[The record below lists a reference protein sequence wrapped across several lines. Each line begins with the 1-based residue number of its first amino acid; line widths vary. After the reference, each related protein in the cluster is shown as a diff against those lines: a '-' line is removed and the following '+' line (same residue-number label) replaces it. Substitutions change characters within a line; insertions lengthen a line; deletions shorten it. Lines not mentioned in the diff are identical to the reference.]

1 MHVDMQAVAAR
12 VLCGAYIN
20 TKRKQS
26 REKRKG
32 PMISAGDA
40 EFPRDYHTLGAGGG
54 RGARRFPDN
63 TNGGFSSSSL
73 DRRHNSVA
81 AKSLEALNSIH
92 KADIERQ
99 RDALMDLQK
108 SKYSNSPSSVSQG
121 SPAAGRQQQPNY
133 WSFKIR
139 TPRVT
144 RLSPPQPALADQA
157 SRVSFASAENLETM
171 SESDIP
177 IGFNRMNR
185 LRQSLPLARSSSQAK
200 LRAPG
205 ILFLQLGEETRRV
218 HLTHELTSLDTLRA
232 LIVHMF
238 PQRLTMAML
247 RSPSTALLIK
257 DETRNVFYELE
268 DPRDVQDRCVIKIY
282 CKEPIYGTYPGHHNL
297 HLANGDLR
305 REMVYAPQDSPPNRR
320 LSNPPMSSQHSS
332 SSASPQGSPSRA
344 RLLYSGGRPSSY
356 AGPPHHTHSLPHPHP
371 QSHHS
376 SPHQQ
381 PQLHQPH
388 HPQQVFGASSSAI
401 LERRDVKPD
410 DEVGGSR
417 TMVLLRGDDRG
428 GGGIYADPYSLG
440 AETSR
445 MSLAGG
451 PHSPLPTRGD
461 PYGSIY
467 RRGGGGG
474 GAGSMRSLTSY
485 SAAALQGE
493 LMDGGALYRPGG
505 PLYNDAYAASMLAMG
520 LRVPPPSS
528 PQKIPDMRDSY
539 AGTMPGRGSPGRQS
553 LRRDSMTS
561 SVFGDSPKARG
572 QGPGLGLTSE
582 QLCLMAGPG
591 GEGGGA
597 GMFGSPL
604 LGNETETRERME
616 AMEKQ
621 IASLTGLLQRVL
633 SRAPEAESPE
643 KTESAS
649 DCSGTDTGRTKKK
662 KALTPSAPLAL
673 MPPPPS
679 AVNQPVSVSRLQMQ
693 LHLQG
698 LQQNTNALR
707 KQLSQLR
714 NMQLENQDSVL
725 SLLRETESELS
736 LMMLDAT
743 RTQEDPLQR
752 QRLLVE
758 EERLKYLNQ
767 EELLIQQLH
776 DLEKSVEELQRS
788 SSVNHGLVT
797 EQDVEQKSKELRMLG
812 ETLTELK
819 NQFPSLQCKMRVVL
833 RVEVEAVKFLKEE
846 PHRLDALLKRCNT
859 MTDALSMLRRQVT
872 EGVWKSPED
881 LTSQSQKRAE
891 DVSRRADLDILNS
904 PPLSLADL
912 TTSAGLANWR
922 PVSAGDADAL
932 GAEQDIQPSMTYRNR
947 VLDELP
953 SRRLSDKSVSAEVRL
968 AAERDW
974 EEKRASLT
982 QFSAQDINRLLEE
995 TQAEL
1000 MKAIPDLDF
1009 AARHINK
1016 PAVPPK
1022 PQITMPMT
1030 SAVVNSPAAGTTGTS
1045 SSTAASV
1052 GDQLPGKV
1060 QLAAQKLNNME
1071 GGSLHRGSMD
1081 LNVARYRTEKP
1092 SKSPP
1097 PPPPRRSFPSAHLRT
1112 GEVIFTNKNMN
1123 MEEDGDMPKTL
1134 VKLRRPPLDTPRP
1147 ASTPPVIAASAI
1159 RDDDDDEERI
1169 IAELENSTNSPV
1181 PMKGPTVAAR
1191 LKHLQ
1196 QGSLERPKSRKQK
1209 EDFHKVQGQQQVSQ
1223 VSAGLN
1229 ARGASTPINNS
1240 VFGLSAS
1247 SDLEGTVITRKYVS
1261 AECFP
1266 DWLFISS
1273 MMVSGRVSAGS

>member
-1 MHVDMQAVAAR
+1 
-12 VLCGAYIN
+12 
-20 TKRKQS
+20 
-26 REKRKG
+26 
-32 PMISAGDA
+32 MISAGDA
-40 EFPRDYHTLGAGGG
+40 EFPRDYHTLAAGGG
-54 RGARRFPDN
+54 ARGARRFPDN
-63 TNGGFSSSSL
+63 TNGGFTSSSL
-73 DRRHNSVA
+73 DRRHNAVA

-108 SKYSNSPSSVSQG
+108 NKYSNSPGSMSQG
-121 SPAAGRQQQPNY
+121 SAAAGRQQQPNY
-133 WSFKIR
+133 WSFKTR

-144 RLSPPQPALADQA
+144 RLSPTQPALADQA

-171 SESDIP
+171 SEPDIP

-282 CKEPIYGTYPGHHNL
+282 CKEPIYGTYPGHHNP

-332 SSASPQGSPSRA
+332 SSASPPQGSPSRA

-356 AGPPHHTHSLPHPHP
+356 AGPPHHTHSLPHPHS

-388 HPQQVFGASSSAI
+388 HTQPAFCASSSAI

-417 TMVLLRGDDRG
+417 SMVLLRGDDRG

-440 AETSR
+440 PDTSR
-445 MSLAGG
+445 LSLAGG
-451 PHSPLPTRGD
+451 PHSPLPARAD
-461 PYGSIY
+461 PYGSLY
-467 RRGGGGG
+467 RRGGGAGGGGG
-474 GAGSMRSLTSY
+474 GAGSVRSLTSY

-493 LMDGGALYRPGG
+493 LMESGALYRPGG

-539 AGTMPGRGSPGRQS
+539 AGTMPSRGSPGRQS
-553 LRRDSMTS
+553 LRRDSVTS

-572 QGPGLGLTSE
+572 QGQGLGLTSE
-582 QLCLMAGPG
+582 QLCLMAG
-591 GEGGGA
+591 EGGSA
-597 GMFGSPL
+597 GGFGSPL

-643 KTESAS
+643 KIESAS

-662 KALTPSAPLAL
+662 TALTPSAPLAL

-679 AVNQPVSVSRLQMQ
+679 GANQPVTVSRLQMQ

-725 SLLRETESELS
+725 SLLRQTESELS
-736 LMMLDAT
+736 LMMLDAM

-776 DLEKSVEELQRS
+776 DLEKSVEELQRN

-819 NQFPSLQCKMRVVL
+819 NQFPSLQSKMRVVL

-859 MTDALSMLRRQVT
+859 MTDALSTLRSVLYPSYMYRQVT

-881 LTSQSQKRAE
+881 LSGQAQKRAE
-891 DVSRRADLDILNS
+891 DVSRGSDLDILNS
-904 PPLSLADL
+904 PPLSLTDL
-912 TTSAGLANWR
+912 STSAGLANWM
-922 PVSAGDADAL
+922 PVSAGDADTS
-932 GAEQDIQPSMTYRNR
+932 GPEQDIQPPMSFRNR

-953 SRRLSDKSVSAEVRL
+953 SRRPADKSVSAEVRL

-1022 PQITMPMT
+1022 PQITIPIT
-1030 SAVVNSPAAGTTGTS
+1030 STTATSPAAGTTGT
-1045 SSTAASV
+1045 TATTTTTTPTPS
-1052 GDQLPGKV
+1052 GDQQPGKV
-1060 QLAAQKLNNME
+1060 QLAAQKLNSME
-1071 GGSLHRGSMD
+1071 GAGSHRGSVD

-1097 PPPPRRSFPSAHLRT
+1097 PPPPRRSFPSAHGLTTNRT
-1112 GEVIFTNKNMN
+1112 GEVIVTTKNLK
-1123 MEEDGDMPKTL
+1123 MEEDGDLPKTL
-1134 VKLRRPPLDTPRP
+1134 VKLRRTPSDTPRP

-1159 RDDDDDEERI
+1159 QDEDDEEKI
-1169 IAELENSTNSPV
+1169 IAELEIFQRAPVKDCSKGYSILPKATSTPPCTFGSLGRKNSSNSPG
-1181 PMKGPTVAAR
+1181 PTKGPTVAAR

-1196 QGSLERPKSRKQK
+1196 QGSLERPKTRKQK
-1209 EDFHKVQGQQQVSQ
+1209 EDFPKVQGQQQ
-1223 VSAGLN
+1223 
-1229 ARGASTPINNS
+1229 
-1240 VFGLSAS
+1240 
-1247 SDLEGTVITRKYVS
+1247 
-1261 AECFP
+1261 C
-1266 DWLFISS
+1266 
-1273 MMVSGRVSAGS
+1273 

>member
-1 MHVDMQAVAAR
+1 M
-12 VLCGAYIN
+12 GN
-20 TKRKQS
+20 S
-26 REKRKG
+26 SFPGREKRKDS
-32 PMISAGDA
+32 MISAGDA
-40 EFPRDYHTLGAGGG
+40 EFPRDYHTLAARGG
-54 RGARRFPDN
+54 RGARRFQDN
-63 TNGGFSSSSL
+63 SNGGFTSSSL

-81 AKSLEALNSIH
+81 AKSLEALNSMH

-108 SKYSNSPSSVSQG
+108 NKYTNSPGSLSQG
-121 SPAAGRQQQPNY
+121 SAAAGRQQQPNY
-133 WSFKIR
+133 WSFKSR

-144 RLSPPQPALADQA
+144 RLSPTQPALADQA

-171 SESDIP
+171 SEPDIP

-205 ILFLQLGEETRRV
+205 ILFLQLGEEIRRV

-282 CKEPIYGTYPGHHNL
+282 CKEPIYGTYPGHHNP
-297 HLANGDLR
+297 HIANGDLR
-305 REMVYAPQDSPPNRR
+305 REMVHAPQDSPSNRR
-320 LSNPPMSSQHSS
+320 LGNPAMSSQHSS
-332 SSASPQGSPSRA
+332 SSASPPQGSPSRA
-344 RLLYSGGRPSSY
+344 RLLYSSGRPSSY
-356 AGPPHHTHSLPHPHP
+356 AGPPHHTHSLPHPHS

-376 SPHQQ
+376 SPLQQ

-388 HPQQVFGASSSAI
+388 HTQPAFCTSSSAI

-417 TMVLLRGDDRG
+417 SMVLLRGD
-428 GGGIYADPYSLG
+428 GGGIYADPYALG
-440 AETSR
+440 PDTSR
-445 MSLAGG
+445 LSLAGG
-451 PHSPLPTRGD
+451 PHSPLPARAD
-461 PYGSIY
+461 PYASLY
-467 RRGGGGG
+467 RRGGGPGP
-474 GAGSMRSLTSY
+474 GSVRSLTSY

-493 LMDGGALYRPGG
+493 LMESGVLYRTGG
-505 PLYNDAYAASMLAMG
+505 PLYNDAYTASMLAMG

-528 PQKIPDMRDSY
+528 PKKIPDMRDSY
-539 AGTMPGRGSPGRQS
+539 GGTMSTRGSPGRQS
-553 LRRDSMTS
+553 LRRDSVTS
-561 SVFGDSPKARG
+561 SVFGDSPKVRG
-572 QGPGLGLTSE
+572 QGPGLGLTAE
-582 QLCLMAGPG
+582 QLCLI
-591 GEGGGA
+591 GGGD
-597 GMFGSPL
+597 GGGSTGGFGSPL
-604 LGNETETRERME
+604 MGNETETRERME

-633 SRAPEAESPE
+633 TRAPEAESPE
-643 KTESAS
+643 KLESAS
-649 DCSGTDTGRTKKK
+649 DCSGNDPGQTKKK

-673 MPPPPS
+673 MPPPCS
-679 AVNQPVSVSRLQMQ
+679 GANQPVAVSRMQMQ

-725 SLLRETESELS
+725 SLLRQTESELS
-736 LMMLDAT
+736 LMMLDAM
-743 RTQEDPLQR
+743 RPQEDPLQR

-776 DLEKSVEELQRS
+776 DLEKSVEELQRN

-797 EQDVEQKSKELRMLG
+797 EQEVEQKSKELRMLG
-812 ETLTELK
+812 ETLAELK
-819 NQFPSLQCKMRVVL
+819 NQFPSLQSKMRVVL

-846 PHRLDALLKRCNT
+846 PQRLEALLKRCNT
-859 MTDALSMLRRQVT
+859 MTDALSTLRRQVS
-872 EGVWKSPED
+872 EGVWKTPED
-881 LTSQSQKRAE
+881 LSSQSQKRS
-891 DVSRRADLDILNS
+891 DDLSRRSDLDILNS
-904 PPLSLADL
+904 PPLSLSDL
-912 TTSAGLANWR
+912 STSAGLANWM
-922 PVSAGDADAL
+922 PLSSSASEADTS
-932 GAEQDIQPSMTYRNR
+932 GPEQDVQSSMTFRNR

-953 SRRLSDKSVSAEVRL
+953 SRRPADKAVSAEVRL

-1009 AARHINK
+1009 AAKHINK

-1022 PQITMPMT
+1022 PQITLPISSTTAT
-1030 SAVVNSPAAGTTGTS
+1030 SSAAGSTGTTATSTS
-1045 SSTAASV
+1045 S
-1052 GDQLPGKV
+1052 GEQQPGKV
-1060 QLAAQKLNNME
+1060 QLAAQKLNSME
-1071 GGSLHRGSMD
+1071 GGGSHRGSVD
-1081 LNVARYRTEKP
+1081 LSVARYKTEKP

-1097 PPPPRRSFPSAHLRT
+1097 PPPPRRSFPSAHGLTTNRT
-1112 GEVIFTNKNMN
+1112 GEVIVTSKNQKI
-1123 MEEDGDMPKTL
+1123 EEDGDLPKTL
-1134 VKLRRPPLDTPRP
+1134 VKLRRTPSDTPRP

-1159 RDDDDDEERI
+1159 QDEDDEEKI
-1169 IAELENSTNSPV
+1169 LAELEIFQRTPVKDSPSSKQSSSQPKAPPPCVFGSLGRKNSSNSPG
-1181 PMKGPTVAAR
+1181 PTKGPTVAAR

-1196 QGSLERPKSRKQK
+1196 QGSLERPKTRKQK
-1209 EDFHKVQGQQQVSQ
+1209 EDFPKVQGQQQVSQ
-1223 VSAGLN
+1223 VSSGL
-1229 ARGASTPINNS
+1229 
-1240 VFGLSAS
+1240 
-1247 SDLEGTVITRKYVS
+1247 IT
-1261 AECFP
+1261 
-1266 DWLFISS
+1266 
-1273 MMVSGRVSAGS
+1273 

>member
-1 MHVDMQAVAAR
+1 
-12 VLCGAYIN
+12 
-20 TKRKQS
+20 
-26 REKRKG
+26 
-32 PMISAGDA
+32 MISAGDA
-40 EFPRDYHTLGAGGG
+40 EFPRDYHTMAASGGG

-63 TNGGFSSSSL
+63 TNGGFTSSSL

-108 SKYSNSPSSVSQG
+108 NKYSNSPGSMSQG
-121 SPAAGRQQQPNY
+121 SAAVGRQQQPNY
-133 WSFKIR
+133 WSFKTR

-144 RLSPPQPALADQA
+144 RLSPTQPALADQA

-171 SESDIP
+171 SEPDIP

-282 CKEPIYGTYPGHHNL
+282 CKEPVYGTYPGHHNP

-305 REMVYAPQDSPPNRR
+305 REMVYAPQDSPNRR

-332 SSASPQGSPSRA
+332 SSASPPQGSPSRA

-356 AGPPHHTHSLPHPHP
+356 AGPPHHTHSLPHPHS

-381 PQLHQPH
+381 PQLHQPPH
-388 HPQQVFGASSSAI
+388 NQSAFCASSSAI

-417 TMVLLRGDDRG
+417 SMVLLRGDDRG

-440 AETSR
+440 PEASR
-445 MSLAGG
+445 LSLAGG
-451 PHSPLPTRGD
+451 PHSPLPARAD
-461 PYGSIY
+461 PYGSLY

-474 GAGSMRSLTSY
+474 GGGGAGSVRSLTSY

-493 LMDGGALYRPGG
+493 LIESGALYRPGG
-505 PLYNDAYAASMLAMG
+505 QLYNDAYAASMLAMG

-539 AGTMPGRGSPGRQS
+539 GGTMPGRGSPGRQS
-553 LRRDSMTS
+553 LRRDSVTS

-572 QGPGLGLTSE
+572 QGSGLGLTSE

-591 GEGGGA
+591 GEGGSA
-597 GMFGSPL
+597 GGFGSPL

-643 KTESAS
+643 KIESAS
-649 DCSGTDTGRTKKK
+649 DCSATDTGRTNKK

-679 AVNQPVSVSRLQMQ
+679 GGNQPVMVSRLQMQ

-725 SLLRETESELS
+725 SLLRQTESELS
-736 LMMLDAT
+736 LMMLDAM

-776 DLEKSVEELQRS
+776 DLEKSVEELQRN

-819 NQFPSLQCKMRVVL
+819 NQFPSLQSKMRVVL

-859 MTDALSMLRRQVT
+859 MTDALSTLRSLLYPSYMYRQVT
-872 EGVWKSPED
+872 EGMWKGPED
-881 LTSQSQKRAE
+881 VSSQQQKRAE
-891 DVSRRADLDILNS
+891 DLSRSSDLDILNS
-904 PPLSLADL
+904 PPLSLTDL
-912 TTSAGLANWR
+912 STSAGLANWM
-922 PVSAGDADAL
+922 PVSAGDTDAS
-932 GAEQDIQPSMTYRNR
+932 GPEQDIQSSMTFRNR
-947 VLDELP
+947 VLDDLP
-953 SRRLSDKSVSAEVRL
+953 SRRPGDKSVSAEVRL

-1022 PQITMPMT
+1022 PHITIPIT
-1030 SAVVNSPAAGTTGTS
+1030 STTVSSPAAGSTGT
-1045 SSTAASV
+1045 TATTTTPS
-1052 GDQLPGKV
+1052 GDQQPGKV
-1060 QLAAQKLNNME
+1060 QLAAQKLNSME
-1071 GGSLHRGSMD
+1071 GGGSHRGSVD

-1097 PPPPRRSFPSAHLRT
+1097 PPPPRRSFPSVHGLTTNRT
-1112 GEVIFTNKNMN
+1112 GDVIVTNKNLKL
-1123 MEEDGDMPKTL
+1123 EEDGDMPKTL
-1134 VKLRRPPLDTPRP
+1134 VKLRRTASDTPRP

-1159 RDDDDDEERI
+1159 QDEDDEERI
-1169 IAELENSTNSPV
+1169 IAELEIFQRAPVKDSPCNKPYSTLPKATPTPPCTFGSLGRQNSSNSPG
-1181 PMKGPTVAAR
+1181 PTKGPTVAAR

-1196 QGSLERPKSRKQK
+1196 QGSLERPKTRKQK
-1209 EDFHKVQGQQQVSQ
+1209 EDFPKVQGQQQV
-1223 VSAGLN
+1223 
-1229 ARGASTPINNS
+1229 
-1240 VFGLSAS
+1240 FH
-1247 SDLEGTVITRKYVS
+1247 
-1261 AECFP
+1261 F
-1266 DWLFISS
+1266 
-1273 MMVSGRVSAGS
+1273 

>member
-1 MHVDMQAVAAR
+1 M
-12 VLCGAYIN
+12 GN
-20 TKRKQS
+20 S
-26 REKRKG
+26 SFPGREKRKG

-40 EFPRDYHTLGAGGG
+40 EFPRDYHTLAAGGG

-63 TNGGFSSSSL
+63 TNGGFTSSSL

-108 SKYSNSPSSVSQG
+108 NKYTNSPGSVSQG
-121 SPAAGRQQQPNY
+121 PAAGGRQQQPNY
-133 WSFKIR
+133 WSFKTR

-144 RLSPPQPALADQA
+144 RLSPTQPALADQA

-171 SESDIP
+171 SEPDIP

-282 CKEPIYGTYPGHHNL
+282 CKEPIYGTYPGHHNP

-332 SSASPQGSPSRA
+332 SSASPPQGSPSRA

-356 AGPPHHTHSLPHPHP
+356 AGPPHHTHSLPHPHS

-381 PQLHQPH
+381 PQIHQPH
-388 HPQQVFGASSSAI
+388 HPQSAFCASSSAI

-417 TMVLLRGDDRG
+417 SMVLLRGDDRG

-440 AETSR
+440 AETAR
-445 MSLAGG
+445 LSLAGG
-451 PHSPLPTRGD
+451 PHSPLPARAD
-461 PYGSIY
+461 PYGSLY

-474 GAGSMRSLTSY
+474 GGGTGSVRSLTSY

-493 LMDGGALYRPGG
+493 LMEREALYRPGG

-539 AGTMPGRGSPGRQS
+539 GGTMPGRGSPGRQS
-553 LRRDSMTS
+553 LRRDSVTS

-572 QGPGLGLTSE
+572 QGAGLGLTSE

-591 GEGGGA
+591 GEGGGP
-597 GMFGSPL
+597 GPFGSPL

-643 KTESAS
+643 KIESAS
-649 DCSGTDTGRTKKK
+649 DCSGTDTGRSKKK

-679 AVNQPVSVSRLQMQ
+679 GANQPVAVSRLQMQ

-725 SLLRETESELS
+725 SLLRQTESELS
-736 LMMLDAT
+736 LMMLDAM

-776 DLEKSVEELQRS
+776 DLEKSVEELQRN

-797 EQDVEQKSKELRMLG
+797 EQDVDQKSKELRILG

-819 NQFPSLQCKMRVVL
+819 NQFPSLQSKMRVVL

-846 PHRLDALLKRCNT
+846 PYRLEALLKRCNT
-859 MTDALSMLRRQVT
+859 MTDALSTLRSVFFPPFMYRQVT
-872 EGVWKSPED
+872 EGVWKGPED
-881 LTSQSQKRAE
+881 LPSQTQKRAE
-891 DVSRRADLDILNS
+891 DLSRSSDLDILNS
-904 PPLSLADL
+904 PPLSLSDL
-912 TTSAGLANWR
+912 STSAGLANWM
-922 PVSAGDADAL
+922 PVSTADADTS
-932 GAEQDIQPSMTYRNR
+932 GPEQDIQPSMTFRNR
-947 VLDELP
+947 ILDELP
-953 SRRLSDKSVSAEVRL
+953 SRRPSDKAVSAEVRL

-1022 PQITMPMT
+1022 PQITIPIT
-1030 SAVVNSPAAGTTGTS
+1030 STTATSSAAGTTGT
-1045 SSTAASV
+1045 TATTTTTATPS
-1052 GDQLPGKV
+1052 GDQQPGKV
-1060 QLAAQKLNNME
+1060 QLAAQKLNSME
-1071 GGSLHRGSMD
+1071 GAGSHRGSVE

-1097 PPPPRRSFPSAHLRT
+1097 PPPPRRSFPSAHGLTTNRT
-1112 GEVIFTNKNMN
+1112 GEVIVTTKSLKA
-1123 MEEDGDMPKTL
+1123 EEDVDMPKTL
-1134 VKLRRPPLDTPRP
+1134 VKLRRTPCDTPRP

-1159 RDDDDDEERI
+1159 QDEDDEEKI
-1169 IAELENSTNSPV
+1169 IAELEIFQRTPVKESTCNKQYSSQPKAAPTPSCIFGSLGKKNSSNSPG
-1181 PMKGPTVAAR
+1181 PTKGPTVAAR

-1196 QGSLERPKSRKQK
+1196 QGSLERPKTRKQK
-1209 EDFHKVQGQQQVSQ
+1209 EDFPKVQGQQQ
-1223 VSAGLN
+1223 
-1229 ARGASTPINNS
+1229 
-1240 VFGLSAS
+1240 
-1247 SDLEGTVITRKYVS
+1247 
-1261 AECFP
+1261 C
-1266 DWLFISS
+1266 
-1273 MMVSGRVSAGS
+1273 

>member
-1 MHVDMQAVAAR
+1 M
-12 VLCGAYIN
+12 GN
-20 TKRKQS
+20 S
-26 REKRKG
+26 SFPGREKRKA

-40 EFPRDYHTLGAGGG
+40 DFPRDYHTLAAGGG
-54 RGARRFPDN
+54 RGARRFLDN
-63 TNGGFSSSSL
+63 SNGGFTSSSL

-99 RDALMDLQK
+99 RDALLDLQK
-108 SKYSNSPSSVSQG
+108 NKFSNSPGGLSTSSAPG
-121 SPAAGRQQQPNY
+121 GRQTNY
-133 WSFKIR
+133 WSFKTR

-144 RLSPPQPALADQA
+144 RHSPPQPALADQS
-157 SRVSFASAENLETM
+157 SRVTFSSAENLETM
-171 SESDIP
+171 SEPDIP

-218 HLTHELTSLDTLRA
+218 HLTHELTSLETLRA

-238 PQRLTMAML
+238 PQRLTMNML

-282 CKEPIYGTYPGHHNL
+282 CKEPVYGTYPGHPHM
-297 HLANGDLR
+297 ANGDLR
-305 REMVYAPQDSPPNRR
+305 REMVYAPQDSTRR

-332 SSASPQGSPSRA
+332 PPPGSPSRT

-356 AGPPHHTHSLPHPHP
+356 AGPPHHTHSLPHPHS

-381 PQLHQPH
+381 AH
-388 HPQQVFGASSSAI
+388 HPPQAFCASSSAI

-417 TMVLLRGDDRG
+417 SMVLLRGDDR
-428 GGGIYADPYSLG
+428 IYADPYSLG
-440 AETSR
+440 SESTR
-445 MSLAGG
+445 LSLAGG
-451 PHSPLPTRGD
+451 PHSPLPARAD
-461 PYGSIY
+461 PYGSLY
-467 RRGGGGG
+467 RRGGG
-474 GAGSMRSLTSY
+474 AGSVRSLTSY

-493 LMDGGALYRPGG
+493 LIESGALYRPGG
-505 PLYNDAYAASMLAMG
+505 PLYNEAYAASMLAMG

-539 AGTMPGRGSPGRQS
+539 GGTLPARGSPGRQN
-553 LRRDSMTS
+553 LRRDSVTS

-572 QGPGLGLTSE
+572 QGPVIGLTSE
-582 QLCLMAGPG
+582 QLCLMGPG
-591 GEGGGA
+591 GESVTGGFA
-597 GMFGSPL
+597 SPL
-604 LGNETETRERME
+604 LGSEGETRERME
-616 AMEKQ
+616 VMEKQ

-633 SRAPEAESPE
+633 NRAPEVESPE
-643 KTESAS
+643 KMESAS
-649 DCSGTDTGRTKKK
+649 DCSGNDPGRAKKST
-662 KALTPSAPLAL
+662 ALTPSAPLAL
-673 MPPPPS
+673 MPPPPLGT
-679 AVNQPVSVSRLQMQ
+679 NQPAVMSRMQMQ
-693 LHLQG
+693 LRLQS

-725 SLLRETESELS
+725 ALLRQTESELNL
-736 LMMLDAT
+736 LMLEAS

-776 DLEKSVEELQRS
+776 DLEKSVEELQRN

-797 EQDVEQKSKELRMLG
+797 EQDVEQKIKELRMLG
-812 ETLTELK
+812 ETLTQLK
-819 NQFPSLQCKMRVVL
+819 NQFPSLQSKMRVVL

-846 PHRLDALLKRCNT
+846 PHRLDALLKRCNS
-859 MTDALSMLRRQVT
+859 MTDALCTLRRQVS
-872 EGVWKSPED
+872 EGVWKSHDDVCSQISKRSED
-881 LTSQSQKRAE
+881 LNLLE
-891 DVSRRADLDILNS
+891 S
-904 PPLSLADL
+904 PSLSLTDL
-912 TTSAGLANWR
+912 SSSSSLANWT
-922 PVSAGDADAL
+922 PAPTAAEPDVSGP
-932 GAEQDIQPSMTYRNR
+932 EQDVQTSVAFRNR

-953 SRRLSDKSVSAEVRL
+953 SRRPADKAAEVRL

-982 QFSAQDINRLLEE
+982 QFSAQDINRQLME

-1000 MKAIPDLDF
+1000 MKAIPELDF
-1009 AARHINK
+1009 AAKQINK
-1016 PAVPPK
+1016 PVVPPK
-1022 PQITMPMT
+1022 PQITIPLT
-1030 SAVVNSPAAGTTGTS
+1030 STTPSASAAGSSGPTS
-1045 SSTAASV
+1045 SNSI
-1052 GDQLPGKV
+1052 GDQQPNKV

-1071 GGSLHRGSMD
+1071 GSGSHRGSLD
-1081 LNVARYRTEKP
+1081 LGVAKYRTEKP

-1097 PPPPRRSFPSAHLRT
+1097 PPPPRRSFPSVHGLTTNRT
-1112 GEVIFTNKNMN
+1112 GEVVVTNKISKS
-1123 MEEDGDMPKTL
+1123 EEDGEAPKTL
-1134 VKLRRPPLDTPRP
+1134 VKLRRPSSDTPRP

-1159 RDDDDDEERI
+1159 QDEDDEEKI
-1169 IAELENSTNSPV
+1169 IAELENSTQSPG
-1181 PMKGPTVAAR
+1181 PTRGPTVAAR

-1196 QGSLERPKSRKQK
+1196 QGSLERPKTRKQK
-1209 EDFHKVQGQQQVSQ
+1209 DDFPKVQGQQQ
-1223 VSAGLN
+1223 
-1229 ARGASTPINNS
+1229 R
-1240 VFGLSAS
+1240 
-1247 SDLEGTVITRKYVS
+1247 
-1261 AECFP
+1261 
-1266 DWLFISS
+1266 
-1273 MMVSGRVSAGS
+1273 

>member
-1 MHVDMQAVAAR
+1 M
-12 VLCGAYIN
+12 GN
-20 TKRKQS
+20 S
-26 REKRKG
+26 SFPGREKRKD

-40 EFPRDYHTLGAGGG
+40 EFPRDFHTLAASGG
-54 RGARRFPDN
+54 RGARRFQDN
-63 TNGGFSSSSL
+63 SNGGFMSSSL

-108 SKYSNSPSSVSQG
+108 NKYSNSPGGLSQG
-121 SPAAGRQQQPNY
+121 SAVAGRQQQPNY
-133 WSFKIR
+133 WSFKTR

-144 RLSPPQPALADQA
+144 RLSPTQPALADQA

-171 SESDIP
+171 SEPDIP

-205 ILFLQLGEETRRV
+205 ILFLQLGEEIRRV
-218 HLTHELTSLDTLRA
+218 HLTHELTSLETLRA

-257 DETRNVFYELE
+257 DEIRNIFYELE

-282 CKEPIYGTYPGHHNL
+282 CKEPVYGTYPGHHNP
-297 HLANGDLR
+297 HLANGDMR
-305 REMVYAPQDSPPNRR
+305 REMVHAPQDSPPNRR

-332 SSASPQGSPSRA
+332 ASASPPQGSPSRA
-344 RLLYSGGRPSSY
+344 RLLYSAGRPSSY
-356 AGPPHHTHSLPHPHP
+356 AGPPHHTHSLPHPHS

-381 PQLHQPH
+381 TQLHQPH
-388 HPQQVFGASSSAI
+388 HTQPAFCTSSSAI

-417 TMVLLRGDDRG
+417 SMVLLRSD
-428 GGGIYADPYSLG
+428 GGGIYADPYALG
-440 AETSR
+440 PDPSR
-445 MSLAGG
+445 LSLAGG
-451 PHSPLPTRGD
+451 PHSPLPARAD
-461 PYGSIY
+461 PYASLY
-467 RRGGGGG
+467 RRGGG
-474 GAGSMRSLTSY
+474 AGPGSVRTLTSY

-493 LMDGGALYRPGG
+493 LMESGVLYRPGG
-505 PLYNDAYAASMLAMG
+505 PLYNDAYTASMLAMG
-520 LRVPPPSS
+520 LTVPPSS

-539 AGTMPGRGSPGRQS
+539 GGTLPNRGSPGRQS
-553 LRRDSMTS
+553 LRRDSVTS
-561 SVFGDSPKARG
+561 SVLGDSPKARV
-572 QGPGLGLTSE
+572 QGPGLGLTAE
-582 QLCLMAGPG
+582 QLCLIGD
-591 GEGGGA
+591 GGGA
-597 GMFGSPL
+597 RPFGSPL

-633 SRAPEAESPE
+633 TRAPEADSPE
-643 KTESAS
+643 KMESAS
-649 DCSGTDTGRTKKK
+649 DGSAADPGHVKKN

-673 MPPPPS
+673 MPPPS
-679 AVNQPVSVSRLQMQ
+679 LGSSQPITVSRMQMQ
-693 LHLQG
+693 LHLQN

-714 NMQLENQDSVL
+714 NIQLENQDSVL
-725 SLLRETESELS
+725 SLLRQTESELS
-736 LMMLDAT
+736 LMMLDAM
-743 RTQEDPLQR
+743 RPQEDPLQR

-776 DLEKSVEELQRS
+776 DLEKSVEELQRNS
-788 SSVNHGLVT
+788 SINHGLVT
-797 EQDVEQKSKELRMLG
+797 EQDVDQKSKELRMLG

-819 NQFPSLQCKMRVVL
+819 NQFPSLQSKMWVVL

-846 PHRLDALLKRCNT
+846 PHRLEALLKRCNT
-859 MTDALSMLRRQVT
+859 MTDALSSLRRSTNPSRIKSSLQVT
-872 EGVWKSPED
+872 DGVWKTPEEISSQIQKRPED
-881 LTSQSQKRAE
+881 LGRSS
-891 DVSRRADLDILNS
+891 DLDILNS

-912 TTSAGLANWR
+912 STSAGLANWI
-922 PVSAGDADAL
+922 PVSSEVNTSGS
-932 GAEQDIQPSMTYRNR
+932 EQDVQSSMAFRSR

-953 SRRLSDKSVSAEVRL
+953 SRRPAEKAVSAEVRL

-1009 AARHINK
+1009 AAKHINK

-1022 PQITMPMT
+1022 PQITIPIT
-1030 SAVVNSPAAGTTGTS
+1030 SNTSTLSAAGTTGPIATS
-1045 SSTAASV
+1045 NAG
-1052 GDQLPGKV
+1052 GDQQPGKV
-1060 QLAAQKLNNME
+1060 QLAAQKLNSME
-1071 GGSLHRGSMD
+1071 GSGSHRGSVD
-1081 LNVARYRTEKP
+1081 LSVARYKTEKP

-1097 PPPPRRSFPSAHLRT
+1097 PPPPRRSFPSAHGLTTNRT
-1112 GEVIFTNKNMN
+1112 GDVIITTKNQKMD
-1123 MEEDGDMPKTL
+1123 EDGEMPKTL
-1134 VKLRRPPLDTPRP
+1134 VKLRRTPSDTPRP
-1147 ASTPPVIAASAI
+1147 ASTPPVIAASAVQ
-1159 RDDDDDEERI
+1159 DEDDEEKI
-1169 IAELENSTNSPV
+1169 IAELEGGAPPYLATLLNKHSP
-1181 PMKGPTVAAR
+1181 
-1191 LKHLQ
+1191 
-1196 QGSLERPKSRKQK
+1196 SR
-1209 EDFHKVQGQQQVSQ
+1209 
-1223 VSAGLN
+1223 AL
-1229 ARGASTPINNS
+1229 R
-1240 VFGLSAS
+1240 S
-1247 SDLEGTVITRKYVS
+1247 SDQGLLAVPRSRCRTRGDRAFSVLAPSLWNQLPPSVRLSPSLPVFKNHLKTHLLRL
-1261 AECFP
+1261 AFP
-1266 DWLFISS
+1266 EH
-1273 MMVSGRVSAGS
+1273 V

>member
-1 MHVDMQAVAAR
+1 
-12 VLCGAYIN
+12 
-20 TKRKQS
+20 
-26 REKRKG
+26 
-32 PMISAGDA
+32 MISAGDA
-40 EFPRDYHTLGAGGG
+40 EFPRDYHTLAAGGG
-54 RGARRFPDN
+54 RGVRRFPDN
-63 TNGGFSSSSL
+63 TNGGFTSSSL
-73 DRRHNSVA
+73 DRRHNSIA

-108 SKYSNSPSSVSQG
+108 NKFSNSPGSLSQG
-121 SPAAGRQQQPNY
+121 SAPAGRQQQPNY
-133 WSFKIR
+133 WSFKSR
-139 TPRVT
+139 TPRVA
-144 RLSPPQPALADQA
+144 RLSPTQPALADQA

-171 SESDIP
+171 SEPDMP

-218 HLTHELTSLDTLRA
+218 HLTHELTSLETLRA

-247 RSPSTALLIK
+247 RSPNTALLIK

-282 CKEPIYGTYPGHHNL
+282 CKEPIYGTYPGHQHP

-305 REMVYAPQDSPPNRR
+305 REMVYAPQDSSPNRR

-332 SSASPQGSPSRA
+332 SSASPQGSPSRT
-344 RLLYSGGRPSSY
+344 RLLYSGGGRPSSY
-356 AGPPHHTHSLPHPHP
+356 AGPAHHTHSLPHPHQQP
-371 QSHHS
+371 HSQSHHS

-388 HPQQVFGASSSAI
+388 HTQQACFASSSAI

-417 TMVLLRGDDRG
+417 SMVLLRGDDRG

-440 AETSR
+440 PDPGR
-445 MSLAGG
+445 LSLAG
-451 PHSPLPTRGD
+451 PHSPLPARAD
-461 PYGSIY
+461 PYGSLY
-467 RRGGGGG
+467 RRGGGGGG

-485 SAAALQGE
+485 TAAALQGE
-493 LMDGGALYRPGG
+493 LMESGALYRPGG

-528 PQKIPDMRDSY
+528 PQKIPDMRESY
-539 AGTMPGRGSPGRQS
+539 GGTMPGRGSPGRQS
-553 LRRDSMTS
+553 LRRDSVSS

-572 QGPGLGLTSE
+572 QGPGMGLTSE
-582 QLCLMAGPG
+582 QLCLMAGPM
-591 GEGGGA
+591 GEGGG
-597 GMFGSPL
+597 GVGFGSTL
-604 LGNETETRERME
+604 LVNEPETRERME

-643 KTESAS
+643 KIESAS
-649 DCSGTDTGRTKKK
+649 DCSGTDT
-662 KALTPSAPLAL
+662 LTPSAPLAL
-673 MPPPPS
+673 MPPPS
-679 AVNQPVSVSRLQMQ
+679 SGGNQPVTVSRLQMQ

-725 SLLRETESELS
+725 ALLRQTESELS
-736 LMMLDAT
+736 LMMLDAM

-776 DLEKSVEELQRS
+776 DLEKSVEELQRN

-819 NQFPSLQCKMRVVL
+819 NQFPSLQSKMRVVL

-859 MTDALSMLRRQVT
+859 MTDALSSLRSFLYPSYMYRQMT
-872 EGVWKSPED
+872 EGVWKCPED
-881 LTSQSQKRAE
+881 LPSQSQKRSE
-891 DVSRRADLDILNS
+891 DMSRSSDLDILNS
-904 PPLSLADL
+904 PPLSLTDM
-912 TTSAGLANWR
+912 SSCSGLANWM
-922 PVSAGDADAL
+922 PVSAGDADPS
-932 GAEQDIQPSMTYRNR
+932 GPEQDLQPLMSFRNR

-953 SRRLSDKSVSAEVRL
+953 SRRAGDKSVSAEVRL

-1016 PAVPPK
+1016 PVVPPK
-1022 PQITMPMT
+1022 PQITIPIT
-1030 SAVVNSPAAGTTGTS
+1030 STTATFPAAGTTGTS
-1045 SSTAASV
+1045 STTPS
-1052 GDQLPGKV
+1052 GDQQTNKV
-1060 QLAAQKLNNME
+1060 QMAAQKLNSLE
-1071 GGSLHRGSMD
+1071 GGGSHRGSVD
-1081 LNVARYRTEKP
+1081 LSVASRYRTEKP

-1097 PPPPRRSFPSAHLRT
+1097 PPPPRRSFPSAHGLTTNRT
-1112 GEVIFTNKNMN
+1112 GDVIVTSKNMK

-1134 VKLRRPPLDTPRP
+1134 VKLRRTPCDTPRP
-1147 ASTPPVIAASAI
+1147 ASTPPVIAASGI
-1159 RDDDDDEERI
+1159 QDDDDEERI
-1169 IAELENSTNSPV
+1169 IAELEIFQRTPVKDCNKSTQPKATPTPPCVFGSLGRKNSTHSPG
-1181 PMKGPTVAAR
+1181 PTKGPTVAAR

-1196 QGSLERPKSRKQK
+1196 QGSLERPKTRKQK
-1209 EDFHKVQGQQQVSQ
+1209 EDFPKVQGQQQV
-1223 VSAGLN
+1223 
-1229 ARGASTPINNS
+1229 
-1240 VFGLSAS
+1240 FH
-1247 SDLEGTVITRKYVS
+1247 
-1261 AECFP
+1261 F
-1266 DWLFISS
+1266 
-1273 MMVSGRVSAGS
+1273 

>member
-1 MHVDMQAVAAR
+1 M
-12 VLCGAYIN
+12 GN
-20 TKRKQS
+20 S
-26 REKRKG
+26 SFPGREKRKG

-40 EFPRDYHTLGAGGG
+40 EFPRDYHTLAAGCG
-54 RGARRFPDN
+54 RGARRFPDT
-63 TNGGFSSSSL
+63 TNGGFTSSSL
-73 DRRHNSVA
+73 DRRHNTVA

-92 KADIERQ
+92 KVDIERQ

-108 SKYSNSPSSVSQG
+108 NKYSNSPGNMSQG
-121 SPAAGRQQQPNY
+121 SVTAGRQT
-133 WSFKIR
+133 R

-144 RLSPPQPALADQA
+144 RLSPTQPALADQA
-157 SRVSFASAENLETM
+157 NRVSFASAENLETM
-171 SESDIP
+171 SEPDIP

-282 CKEPIYGTYPGHHNL
+282 CKEPIYGTYPGHHNP
-297 HLANGDLR
+297 HLANGDLQ
-305 REMVYAPQDSPPNRR
+305 REMVYAPQDSPPSRR
-320 LSNPPMSSQHSS
+320 LSNPPMSSHHSS
-332 SSASPQGSPSRA
+332 SSASPPQGSPARA
-344 RLLYSGGRPSSY
+344 RLLYSGSRPSSY
-356 AGPPHHTHSLPHPHP
+356 AGQPHHTHSLPHPHS

-388 HPQQVFGASSSAI
+388 HTQQAFCASSSAI

-417 TMVLLRGDDRG
+417 SMVLLRGDDRG

-440 AETSR
+440 PDPSR
-445 MSLAGG
+445 LGLAGG
-451 PHSPLPTRGD
+451 PHSPLPVRAD
-461 PYGSIY
+461 PYGSLY

-474 GAGSMRSLTSY
+474 AGSVRSLTSY

-493 LMDGGALYRPGG
+493 LMESGALYRPGG

-520 LRVPPPSS
+520 LRVPPSSS
-528 PQKIPDMRDSY
+528 PQKMPDMRDSY
-539 AGTMPGRGSPGRQS
+539 ASTMPSRGSPGRQS
-553 LRRDSMTS
+553 LRRDSVTS

-591 GEGGGA
+591 GEGGSA
-597 GMFGSPL
+597 GGFGSPL

-633 SRAPEAESPE
+633 SRGPEAESPE
-643 KTESAS
+643 KIESAS
-649 DCSGTDTGRTKKK
+649 DCSGTDTGRIKKK

-679 AVNQPVSVSRLQMQ
+679 GANQPVTVSHLQMQ
-693 LHLQG
+693 LHLQS

-714 NMQLENQDSVL
+714 NMQLENQDLVL
-725 SLLRETESELS
+725 SLLRQTESELS
-736 LMMLDAT
+736 LMMLDVM

-776 DLEKSVEELQRS
+776 DLEKSVEELQRN

-797 EQDVEQKSKELRMLG
+797 EQDVEQKSKELRVLG

-819 NQFPSLQCKMRVVL
+819 NQFPSLQSKMRVVL

-859 MTDALSMLRRQVT
+859 MTDALSTLRRQVT
-872 EGVWKSPED
+872 EGVWKGPED
-881 LTSQSQKRAE
+881 PSSQIQKRAE
-891 DVSRRADLDILNS
+891 DMSCSSDLDILNS
-904 PPLSLADL
+904 PPLSLTDL
-912 TTSAGLANWR
+912 STSAGLANWM
-922 PVSAGDADAL
+922 PVSVGDTDAS
-932 GAEQDIQPSMTYRNR
+932 GPEQDIQPSMSFRNR

-953 SRRLSDKSVSAEVRL
+953 SRRPADKSVSAEVRL

-1009 AARHINK
+1009 AAKHINK

-1022 PQITMPMT
+1022 PHITIPIT
-1030 SAVVNSPAAGTTGTS
+1030 STTAMSPAAGTTVTTTTTPS
-1045 SSTAASV
+1045 
-1052 GDQLPGKV
+1052 GDPQPGKV
-1060 QLAAQKLNNME
+1060 QLAAQKLNSME
-1071 GGSLHRGSMD
+1071 GTGSHRGSVD

-1097 PPPPRRSFPSAHLRT
+1097 PPPPRRSFPSAHGITTNRT
-1112 GEVIFTNKNMN
+1112 GEVVATTKNLK
-1123 MEEDGDMPKTL
+1123 MEEDGELPKTL
-1134 VKLRRPPLDTPRP
+1134 VKLRRTPSDAPRP

-1159 RDDDDDEERI
+1159 QDEDDEEKI
-1169 IAELENSTNSPV
+1169 IAELEVFQRTPVNLCHKRYRTPPKTTLTSGSSGRKNSSNSPG

-1196 QGSLERPKSRKQK
+1196 QGSLERPKARKQK
-1209 EDFHKVQGQQQVSQ
+1209 EDFPKVQGQQQV
-1223 VSAGLN
+1223 
-1229 ARGASTPINNS
+1229 
-1240 VFGLSAS
+1240 FH
-1247 SDLEGTVITRKYVS
+1247 
-1261 AECFP
+1261 F
-1266 DWLFISS
+1266 
-1273 MMVSGRVSAGS
+1273 

>member
-1 MHVDMQAVAAR
+1 LFLFASA
-12 VLCGAYIN
+12 G
-20 TKRKQS
+20 

-40 EFPRDYHTLGAGGG
+40 DFPRDYPLAASGG
-54 RGARRFPDN
+54 RRGRQFPDSS
-63 TNGGFSSSSL
+63 NGGFTSSSL

-81 AKSLEALNSIH
+81 AKSLEALNNIH

-99 RDALMDLQK
+99 RDALMDFQK
-108 SKYSNSPSSVSQG
+108 NKHSNSPGGGSQG
-121 SPAAGRQQQPNY
+121 TAAGRQQQPNY
-133 WSFKIR
+133 WSFKTR

-157 SRVSFASAENLETM
+157 NRVSFASTDNLETM
-171 SESDIP
+171 SEPDVP

-185 LRQSLPLARSSSQAK
+185 LRQSLPLTRSSSHAK

-257 DETRNVFYELE
+257 DQTRNIFYELE

-282 CKEPIYGTYPGHHNL
+282 CKEPVYGTYPGHHNP

-305 REMVYAPQDSPPNRR
+305 REMVYAADSPPNRR
-320 LSNPPMSSQHSS
+320 LGNPAMSSQHSS

-344 RLLYSGGRPSSY
+344 RLLYSSRPSSY
-356 AGPPHHTHSLPHPHP
+356 AGAHA
-371 QSHHS
+371 
-376 SPHQQ
+376 QQ
-381 PQLHQPH
+381 A
-388 HPQQVFGASSSAI
+388 FAASSSAI

-417 TMVLLRGDDRG
+417 SMVLLR

-440 AETSR
+440 PETSR
-445 MSLAGG
+445 LSLAGG
-451 PHSPLPTRGD
+451 PAD
-461 PYGSIY
+461 PYGSLY
-467 RRGGGGG
+467 RRGGGA
-474 GAGSMRSLTSY
+474 GAGSVRSLTSY
-485 SAAALQGE
+485 SAASLQT
-493 LMDGGALYRPGG
+493 GALYRPGG
-505 PLYNDAYAASMLAMG
+505 PLYNDGYAASMLAMG

-539 AGTMPGRGSPGRQS
+539 TSSIPGRGSPGRQS
-553 LRRDSMTS
+553 LRRDSVTS

-572 QGPGLGLTSE
+572 QGPGLGLTAE
-582 QLCLMAGPG
+582 QLCLLAGPG

-597 GMFGSPL
+597 GGFGSPL

-633 SRAPEAESPE
+633 SRAPEATAR
-643 KTESAS
+643 KDKMESAS
-649 DCSGTDTGRTKKK
+649 DCSGTDP
-662 KALTPSAPLAL
+662 LTPSAPLAL
-673 MPPPPS
+673 MPPPSSGP
-679 AVNQPVSVSRLQMQ
+679 NQPVSVSRLQMQ

-698 LQQNTNALR
+698 LQQSTNALR

-725 SLLRETESELS
+725 SLLRQTETELS

-776 DLEKSVEELQRS
+776 DLEKSVEELQRN

-797 EQDVEQKSKELRMLG
+797 EQEVEQKSKELRTLG
-812 ETLTELK
+812 ETLTQLK
-819 NQFPSLQCKMRVVL
+819 NQFPSLQSKMRVVL

-846 PHRLDALLKRCNT
+846 PQRLDALLKRCNT
-859 MTDALSMLRRQVT
+859 VTDALSTLRRQIS
-872 EGVWKSPED
+872 EGVWKSPDD
-881 LTSQSQKRAE
+881 LGVQKRTE
-891 DVSRRADLDILNS
+891 DASRAPDLDILNS

-912 TTSAGLANWR
+912 SSSAGLAHWR
-922 PVSAGDADAL
+922 PVSG
-932 GAEQDIQPSMTYRNR
+932 GENR
-947 VLDELP
+947 ILDELP
-953 SRRLSDKSVSAEVRL
+953 SRRPSDKSVSAE

-1009 AARHINK
+1009 AARQINK

-1022 PQITMPMT
+1022 PQITIPMT
-1030 SAVVNSPAAGTTGTS
+1030 STITTPPAAGGTVDL
-1045 SSTAASV
+1045 SV
-1052 GDQLPGKV
+1052 AK
-1060 QLAAQKLNNME
+1060 
-1071 GGSLHRGSMD
+1071 
-1081 LNVARYRTEKP
+1081 YRTEKP

-1097 PPPPRRSFPSAHLRT
+1097 PPPPRRSFPSAHGLTTNRT
-1112 GEVIFTNKNMN
+1112 GDVIVTAKSLK
-1123 MEEDGDMPKTL
+1123 MEDDGELPKTL
-1134 VKLRRPPLDTPRP
+1134 VKLRRTPSDAPRP

-1159 RDDDDDEERI
+1159 QDEDEEEKI
-1169 IAELENSTNSPV
+1169 IAELENSSHSPG
-1181 PMKGPTVAAR
+1181 PIKGPTVAAR

-1196 QGSLERPKSRKQK
+1196 QGSLERPKTRKQK
-1209 EDFHKVQGQQQVSQ
+1209 EDFPKVQGQQQ
-1223 VSAGLN
+1223 
-1229 ARGASTPINNS
+1229 
-1240 VFGLSAS
+1240 
-1247 SDLEGTVITRKYVS
+1247 
-1261 AECFP
+1261 
-1266 DWLFISS
+1266 
-1273 MMVSGRVSAGS
+1273 

>member
-1 MHVDMQAVAAR
+1 
-12 VLCGAYIN
+12 
-20 TKRKQS
+20 
-26 REKRKG
+26 
-32 PMISAGDA
+32 
-40 EFPRDYHTLGAGGG
+40 
-54 RGARRFPDN
+54 
-63 TNGGFSSSSL
+63 
-73 DRRHNSVA
+73 
-81 AKSLEALNSIH
+81 
-92 KADIERQ
+92 
-99 RDALMDLQK
+99 
-108 SKYSNSPSSVSQG
+108 
-121 SPAAGRQQQPNY
+121 
-133 WSFKIR
+133 
-139 TPRVT
+139 
-144 RLSPPQPALADQA
+144 
-157 SRVSFASAENLETM
+157 M
-171 SESDIP
+171 SEPDIP

-282 CKEPIYGTYPGHHNL
+282 CKEPIYGTYPGHHNP

-332 SSASPQGSPSRA
+332 SSASPPQGSPARA

-356 AGPPHHTHSLPHPHP
+356 AGPPHHTHSLPHPHS

-388 HPQQVFGASSSAI
+388 HTQAAFCASSSAI

-417 TMVLLRGDDRG
+417 SMVLLRGDDRG

-440 AETSR
+440 PDTSR
-445 MSLAGG
+445 LSLAGG
-451 PHSPLPTRGD
+451 PHSPLPARAD
-461 PYGSIY
+461 PYGSLY

-474 GAGSMRSLTSY
+474 GGGAGSVRTLTSY

-493 LMDGGALYRPGG
+493 LMESGALYRPGG

-539 AGTMPGRGSPGRQS
+539 AGPMPARGSPGRQS
-553 LRRDSMTS
+553 LRRDSVTS

-572 QGPGLGLTSE
+572 QGPGIGLTSE
-582 QLCLMAGPG
+582 QLCLMASTAGD
-591 GEGGGA
+591 GGG
-597 GMFGSPL
+597 GGGFSSSL
-604 LGNETETRERME
+604 LGSETETRERME

-643 KTESAS
+643 KIESAS
-649 DCSGTDTGRTKKK
+649 DCSGTDT
-662 KALTPSAPLAL
+662 LTPSAPLAL

-679 AVNQPVSVSRLQMQ
+679 GANQPVMVSRLQMQ

-714 NMQLENQDSVL
+714 NMQLENQDAVL
-725 SLLRETESELS
+725 SLLRQTESELS
-736 LMMLDAT
+736 LMMLDAM

-776 DLEKSVEELQRS
+776 DLEKSVEELQRN

-819 NQFPSLQCKMRVVL
+819 NQFPSLQSKMRVVL

-846 PHRLDALLKRCNT
+846 PHRLEALLKRCNT
-859 MTDALSMLRRQVT
+859 MTDALSTLRSVLYPSCMYRQVT
-872 EGVWKSPED
+872 EGVWKGPED
-881 LTSQSQKRAE
+881 LSSQTQKRAE
-891 DVSRRADLDILNS
+891 DVSHSSDLDILNS
-904 PPLSLADL
+904 PPLSLTDL
-912 TTSAGLANWR
+912 STSAGLANWI
-922 PVSAGDADAL
+922 PVSAGDVDAS
-932 GAEQDIQPSMTYRNR
+932 GPEQDIQPSMTFRNR

-953 SRRLSDKSVSAEVRL
+953 SRRPADKSVSAEVRL

-1022 PQITMPMT
+1022 PQITIPIT
-1030 SAVVNSPAAGTTGTS
+1030 STTATSPAAGTTGT
-1045 SSTAASV
+1045 TANTTTTMTTPS
-1052 GDQLPGKV
+1052 GDQQPGKV
-1060 QLAAQKLNNME
+1060 QLAAQKLNSME
-1071 GGSLHRGSMD
+1071 GAGSHRGSVD
-1081 LNVARYRTEKP
+1081 LNVAKYRTEKP

-1097 PPPPRRSFPSAHLRT
+1097 PPPPRRSFPSVHGLTTNRT
-1112 GEVIFTNKNMN
+1112 GEVIVTSKNMK
-1123 MEEDGDMPKTL
+1123 MEEDGDLPKTL
-1134 VKLRRPPLDTPRP
+1134 VKLRRTPSDTPRP

-1159 RDDDDDEERI
+1159 QDEDDEEKI
-1169 IAELENSTNSPV
+1169 IAELEIFHRAPVNDCNKRYSTLSKATTTPPRTSGSLGRKNSSNSPG
-1181 PMKGPTVAAR
+1181 PTKGPTVAAR

-1196 QGSLERPKSRKQK
+1196 QGSLERPKTRKQK
-1209 EDFHKVQGQQQVSQ
+1209 EDLPKVQGQQQV
-1223 VSAGLN
+1223 
-1229 ARGASTPINNS
+1229 
-1240 VFGLSAS
+1240 FH
-1247 SDLEGTVITRKYVS
+1247 
-1261 AECFP
+1261 F
-1266 DWLFISS
+1266 
-1273 MMVSGRVSAGS
+1273 

>member
-1 MHVDMQAVAAR
+1 R
-12 VLCGAYIN
+12 G
-20 TKRKQS
+20 

-32 PMISAGDA
+32 SMISAGDA
-40 EFPRDYHTLGAGGG
+40 EFPRDYHTLAA
-54 RGARRFPDN
+54 RGSRRFPESS
-63 TNGGFSSSSL
+63 NGGFTSSSL

-99 RDALMDLQK
+99 RDALIDLQK
-108 SKYSNSPSSVSQG
+108 NKFSNSPGSMSQG
-121 SPAAGRQQQPNY
+121 STTAGRQVPHTLFL
-133 WSFKIR
+133 SR

-144 RLSPPQPALADQA
+144 RLSPTQPALSDQA
-157 SRVSFASAENLETM
+157 GRVSFSSTENLETM
-171 SESDIP
+171 SENDVP

-205 ILFLQLGEETRRV
+205 ILFLQFGEETRRV

-282 CKEPIYGTYPGHHNL
+282 CKEPVYGTYPGHHNP

-320 LSNPPMSSQHSS
+320 LSNPHMSSQHSPA
-332 SSASPQGSPSRA
+332 SASPPHSSPSRA

-356 AGPPHHTHSLPHPHP
+356 
-371 QSHHS
+371 SHHS

-381 PQLHQPH
+381 AQLHQPH
-388 HPQQVFGASSSAI
+388 HVQPQFCASSSAI

-417 TMVLLRGDDRG
+417 SMVLLRGDDRG

-440 AETSR
+440 PETR
-445 MSLAGG
+445 LSLAGG
-451 PHSPLPTRGD
+451 PHSPLPSRAD
-461 PYGSIY
+461 PYGSLY
-467 RRGGGGG
+467 RRGGGGAG
-474 GAGSMRSLTSY
+474 GAGSMRTLTSY

-493 LMDGGALYRPGG
+493 LMESGALYRPGG

-528 PQKIPDMRDSY
+528 PQKIPDMRESY
-539 AGTMPGRGSPGRQS
+539 GGTLPGRGSPGRQN
-553 LRRDSMTS
+553 LRRDSLSS
-561 SVFGDSPKARG
+561 SVFGESPKARV

-582 QLCLMAGPG
+582 QLCLMAGSG
-591 GEGGGA
+591 GDGGG
-597 GMFGSPL
+597 FGSPL

-643 KTESAS
+643 KIESAS
-649 DCSGTDTGRTKKK
+649 DGSGTDSKS
-662 KALTPSAPLAL
+662 LTPSAPLAL

-679 AVNQPVSVSRLQMQ
+679 LANQPVTVSRLQMQ

-698 LQQNTNALR
+698 LQQNTNILR

-714 NMQLENQDSVL
+714 NMQLENQDAVL
-725 SLLRETESELS
+725 SLLRQTESELS
-736 LMMLDAT
+736 LMMMDAS

-776 DLEKSVEELQRS
+776 DLEKSVEELQKNS
-788 SSVNHGLVT
+788 SINHGLVT

-812 ETLTELK
+812 ETITELK
-819 NQFPSLQCKMRVVL
+819 NQFPSLQSKMRVVL

-846 PHRLDALLKRCNT
+846 PHRLDALLKRCST
-859 MTDALSMLRRQVT
+859 MTDALSTLRRQVT

-881 LTSQSQKRAE
+881 LLGPTQ
-891 DVSRRADLDILNS
+891 RRSEDLDLLTS
-904 PPLSLADL
+904 PPLSLTDL
-912 TTSAGLANWR
+912 SSSSSGTGLGNWI
-922 PVSAGDADAL
+922 PASTGDADAP
-932 GAEQDIQPSMTYRNR
+932 APEQDLQASVGFRSL

-953 SRRLSDKSVSAEVRL
+953 SRRPSDKSVSAEVRL

-1022 PQITMPMT
+1022 PQITIPIT
-1030 SAVVNSPAAGTTGTS
+1030 ST
-1045 SSTAASV
+1045 TAAF
-1052 GDQLPGKV
+1052 P
-1060 QLAAQKLNNME
+1060 AT
-1071 GGSLHRGSMD
+1071 GSTGNID
-1081 LNVARYRTEKP
+1081 LSVARYRTEKP

-1097 PPPPRRSFPSAHLRT
+1097 PPPPRRSFPSAHGLTTNRT
-1112 GEVIFTNKNMN
+1112 GEVVVTTKSPK
-1123 MEEDGDMPKTL
+1123 MEEDSDVPKTL
-1134 VKLRRPPLDTPRP
+1134 VKLRRTPSDAPRP
-1147 ASTPPVIAASAI
+1147 ASTPPVIAASAVN
-1159 RDDDDDEERI
+1159 DDDEEEKI
-1169 IAELENSTNSPV
+1169 IAELEV
-1181 PMKGPTVAAR
+1181 FD
-1191 LKHLQ
+1191 HLVLTFC
-1196 QGSLERPKSRKQK
+1196 S
-1209 EDFHKVQGQQQVSQ
+1209 
-1223 VSAGLN
+1223 
-1229 ARGASTPINNS
+1229 
-1240 VFGLSAS
+1240 
-1247 SDLEGTVITRKYVS
+1247 
-1261 AECFP
+1261 C
-1266 DWLFISS
+1266 
-1273 MMVSGRVSAGS
+1273 

>member
-1 MHVDMQAVAAR
+1 MKMLEVA
-12 VLCGAYIN
+12 
-20 TKRKQS
+20 T
-26 REKRKG
+26 
-32 PMISAGDA
+32 
-40 EFPRDYHTLGAGGG
+40 
-54 RGARRFPDN
+54 
-63 TNGGFSSSSL
+63 
-73 DRRHNSVA
+73 
-81 AKSLEALNSIH
+81 
-92 KADIERQ
+92 
-99 RDALMDLQK
+99 
-108 SKYSNSPSSVSQG
+108 
-121 SPAAGRQQQPNY
+121 
-133 WSFKIR
+133 R

-144 RLSPPQPALADQA
+144 RLSPTKPALADQA
-157 SRVSFASAENLETM
+157 NRVSFASAENLETM
-171 SESDIP
+171 SEPDIP

-257 DETRNVFYELE
+257 DQTRNIFYELE

-282 CKEPIYGTYPGHHNL
+282 CKEPIYGTYPGHHSA
-297 HLANGDLR
+297 HMANGDLR

-332 SSASPQGSPSRA
+332 SSASPPQGSPSRA
-344 RLLYSGGRPSSY
+344 RLLYSSGRPSSY
-356 AGPPHHTHSLPHPHP
+356 GGPQHNTHSLPHPHQHS

-388 HPQQVFGASSSAI
+388 QPHHTQAAFCASSSAI

-417 TMVLLRGDDRG
+417 SMVLLRGDERG

-440 AETSR
+440 PESSR
-445 MSLAGG
+445 LSLAGG
-451 PHSPLPTRGD
+451 PHSPLPARAD
-461 PYGSIY
+461 PYGSLY

-474 GAGSMRSLTSY
+474 GGGGAGSVRSLTSY

-493 LMDGGALYRPGG
+493 LMESGALYRPGG
-505 PLYNDAYAASMLAMG
+505 PLYNDAYAASVLAMG

-528 PQKIPDMRDSY
+528 PQKIPDVRDSY
-539 AGTMPGRGSPGRQS
+539 AGTLPGRGSPGRQN
-553 LRRDSMTS
+553 LRRDSVTS

-572 QGPGLGLTSE
+572 PGPGMGFTSE

-591 GEGGGA
+591 GE
-597 GMFGSPL
+597 GSPL

-643 KTESAS
+643 KIETAS

-679 AVNQPVSVSRLQMQ
+679 GANQPVMVSRLQMQ

-714 NMQLENQDSVL
+714 NTQLENQDSVL
-725 SLLRETESELS
+725 SLLRQTESELS

-776 DLEKSVEELQRS
+776 DLEKSVEELQRN

-819 NQFPSLQCKMRVVL
+819 NQFPSLQSKMRVVL

-859 MTDALSMLRRQVT
+859 MTESLSMLRSVLYPSYMYRQVT
-872 EGVWKSPED
+872 EGMWKGPED
-881 LTSQSQKRAE
+881 LSSQTQRKAE
-891 DVSRRADLDILNS
+891 DATRSSELDILNS
-904 PPLSLADL
+904 PPLSLSDL
-912 TTSAGLANWR
+912 STSAGLANWM
-922 PVSAGDADAL
+922 PVSSGNADAT
-932 GAEQDIQPSMTYRNR
+932 GPEQDIQPSLIFRNR

-953 SRRLSDKSVSAEVRL
+953 SRRPADKSVSAEVRL

-1009 AARHINK
+1009 AAKHINK

-1022 PQITMPMT
+1022 PQITIPVAST
-1030 SAVVNSPAAGTTGTS
+1030 TAATPAVSTTNSTGTTATTTS
-1045 SSTAASV
+1045 TPTPS
-1052 GDQLPGKV
+1052 GDQQPGKV
-1060 QLAAQKLNNME
+1060 QLAAQKLNSME
-1071 GGSLHRGSMD
+1071 GGGSQRGSVD
-1081 LNVARYRTEKP
+1081 LSVTRYRTEKP

-1097 PPPPRRSFPSAHLRT
+1097 PPPPRRSFPSAHGLTTNRT
-1112 GEVIFTNKNMN
+1112 GEVIVTTKNLK
-1123 MEEDGDMPKTL
+1123 MEEDVEIPKTL
-1134 VKLRRPPLDTPRP
+1134 VKLRRTPCDTPRP

-1159 RDDDDDEERI
+1159 QDEDEEEKI
-1169 IAELENSTNSPV
+1169 IAELEVFQRMPVKECNSKPYSIPPKTIPTSPHTRKNSSNSPG
-1181 PMKGPTVAAR
+1181 PTKGPTVAAR

-1196 QGSLERPKSRKQK
+1196 QGSLERPKTRKQK
-1209 EDFHKVQGQQQVSQ
+1209 EDFPKVQGQQQV
-1223 VSAGLN
+1223 
-1229 ARGASTPINNS
+1229 
-1240 VFGLSAS
+1240 FH
-1247 SDLEGTVITRKYVS
+1247 
-1261 AECFP
+1261 F
-1266 DWLFISS
+1266 
-1273 MMVSGRVSAGS
+1273 

>member
-1 MHVDMQAVAAR
+1 
-12 VLCGAYIN
+12 
-20 TKRKQS
+20 
-26 REKRKG
+26 
-32 PMISAGDA
+32 MISAGDA
-40 EFPRDYHTLGAGGG
+40 EFPRDYHTLAATGG
-54 RGARRFPDN
+54 RGVRRFPN
-63 TNGGFSSSSL
+63 NSNGGFTTSSL

-108 SKYSNSPSSVSQG
+108 NKYTNSPGSMSQG
-121 SPAAGRQQQPNY
+121 SAAVGRQQQPNY
-133 WSFKIR
+133 WSFKTR

-144 RLSPPQPALADQA
+144 RLSPTQPALADQA

-171 SESDIP
+171 SEPDIP

-282 CKEPIYGTYPGHHNL
+282 CKEPIYGTYPGHHNP

-305 REMVYAPQDSPPNRR
+305 REMVYAPQDSSPSRR

-332 SSASPQGSPSRA
+332 SSASPPHGSPSRA
-344 RLLYSGGRPSSY
+344 RLLYSTGRPSSY
-356 AGPPHHTHSLPHPHP
+356 AGPPHHTHSLPHPHS

-388 HPQQVFGASSSAI
+388 HTQPAFSTSSSAI

-410 DEVGGSR
+410 DEVGGHRS
-417 TMVLLRGDDRG
+417 MVLLRGDDRM

-440 AETSR
+440 PDPSR
-445 MSLAGG
+445 LSLAGG
-451 PHSPLPTRGD
+451 PHSPLPARAD
-461 PYGSIY
+461 PYGSLY

-474 GAGSMRSLTSY
+474 GGGPGSVRTLTSY

-493 LMDGGALYRPGG
+493 LMESGALYRPGG

-528 PQKIPDMRDSY
+528 PQKIPDLRDSY
-539 AGTMPGRGSPGRQS
+539 GGTMPTRGSPGRQN
-553 LRRDSMTS
+553 LRRDSITS

-572 QGPGLGLTSE
+572 QGPGLGLTAE
-582 QLCLMAGPG
+582 QLCLMAG

-597 GMFGSPL
+597 GGFGSPL

-643 KTESAS
+643 KIESAS
-649 DCSGTDTGRTKKK
+649 DCSGTDAGRTKKK

-673 MPPPPS
+673 MPPPSSGPH
-679 AVNQPVSVSRLQMQ
+679 QPVAVSRLQMQ

-725 SLLRETESELS
+725 SLLRQTESELS
-736 LMMLDAT
+736 LMMLDAM

-776 DLEKSVEELQRS
+776 DLEKSVEELQRN

-797 EQDVEQKSKELRMLG
+797 EHDVEQKSKELRMLG

-819 NQFPSLQCKMRVVL
+819 NQFPSLQSKMRVVL

-846 PHRLDALLKRCNT
+846 PHRLEALLKRCNT
-859 MTDALSMLRRQVT
+859 MTDALSMLRRLLWFSVGKWQVT
-872 EGVWKSPED
+872 EGVWKGPEELSNQPQKKAED
-881 LTSQSQKRAE
+881 L
-891 DVSRRADLDILNS
+891 SRSSDLDILNS
-904 PPLSLADL
+904 PPLSLTDL
-912 TTSAGLANWR
+912 SSSSGLANWM
-922 PVSAGDADAL
+922 PVSAGDADAS
-932 GAEQDIQPSMTYRNR
+932 GPEQDIPPSMTFRNR

-953 SRRLSDKSVSAEVRL
+953 SRRPADKSVSAEVRL

-1009 AARHINK
+1009 AAKHINK
-1016 PAVPPK
+1016 PVVPPK
-1022 PQITMPMT
+1022 PQITIPVT
-1030 SAVVNSPAAGTTGTS
+1030 STTATSPAAGSTGT
-1045 SSTAASV
+1045 TATTTPS
-1052 GDQLPGKV
+1052 GDQQPGKV
-1060 QLAAQKLNNME
+1060 QLAAQKLNSME
-1071 GGSLHRGSMD
+1071 GAASHRGSVD

-1097 PPPPRRSFPSAHLRT
+1097 PPPPRRSFPSAHGLTTNRT
-1112 GEVIFTNKNMN
+1112 GEVIVTTKNLK

-1134 VKLRRPPLDTPRP
+1134 VKLRRTPSDTPRP
-1147 ASTPPVIAASAI
+1147 ASTPPVIAASAVQ
-1159 RDDDDDEERI
+1159 DDDEEKI
-1169 IAELENSTNSPV
+1169 IAELQLFQRTPVKDPPRSKEYSSRPKATPPCVFGSSGRKNSSNSPG
-1181 PMKGPTVAAR
+1181 PTKGPTVAAR

-1196 QGSLERPKSRKQK
+1196 QGSLERPKTRKQK
-1209 EDFHKVQGQQQVSQ
+1209 EDFPKVQGQQQV
-1223 VSAGLN
+1223 
-1229 ARGASTPINNS
+1229 
-1240 VFGLSAS
+1240 FH
-1247 SDLEGTVITRKYVS
+1247 
-1261 AECFP
+1261 F
-1266 DWLFISS
+1266 
-1273 MMVSGRVSAGS
+1273 

>member
-1 MHVDMQAVAAR
+1 STPSPAPHNPEQVGKD
-12 VLCGAYIN
+12 
-20 TKRKQS
+20 S
-26 REKRKG
+26 
-32 PMISAGDA
+32 MISAGDA
-40 EFPRDYHTLGAGGG
+40 EFPRDYHTLAASGG
-54 RGARRFPDN
+54 RGARRFLDN
-63 TNGGFSSSSL
+63 SNGGFMSSSL
-73 DRRHNSVA
+73 DRRHNNVA
-81 AKSLEALNSIH
+81 AKSLEALNSMH

-108 SKYSNSPSSVSQG
+108 NKTKSYSLNPVSPLFTRPVPS
-121 SPAAGRQQQPNY
+121 QQPNY
-133 WSFKIR
+133 WSFKTR

-144 RLSPPQPALADQA
+144 RLSPTQPALADQA
-157 SRVSFASAENLETM
+157 NRVSFASAENLETM
-171 SESDIP
+171 SEPDVP

-205 ILFLQLGEETRRV
+205 ILFLQLGEEIRRV

-282 CKEPIYGTYPGHHNL
+282 CKEPIYGTYPGHHNP
-297 HLANGDLR
+297 HIANGDLR
-305 REMVYAPQDSPPNRR
+305 REMVHAPQDSPPNRR
-320 LSNPPMSSQHSS
+320 LGNPAMSSQHSS
-332 SSASPQGSPSRA
+332 SSASPPQGSPSRA
-344 RLLYSGGRPSSY
+344 RLLYSSGRPSSY
-356 AGPPHHTHSLPHPHP
+356 
-371 QSHHS
+371 SHHS
-376 SPHQQ
+376 SPLQQ

-388 HPQQVFGASSSAI
+388 HTQPAFCTSSSAI

-417 TMVLLRGDDRG
+417 SMVLLRGD
-428 GGGIYADPYSLG
+428 GGGIYADPYALG
-440 AETSR
+440 PDASR
-445 MSLAGG
+445 LSLAGG
-451 PHSPLPTRGD
+451 PHSPLPARAD
-461 PYGSIY
+461 PYASLY
-467 RRGGGGG
+467 RRGGGPGP
-474 GAGSMRSLTSY
+474 GSVRSLTSY

-493 LMDGGALYRPGG
+493 LMESGVLYRPGG
-505 PLYNDAYAASMLAMG
+505 PLYSDAYTASMLAMG

-539 AGTMPGRGSPGRQS
+539 GGTMSTRGSPGRQS
-553 LRRDSMTS
+553 LRRDSVTS

-572 QGPGLGLTSE
+572 QGPGLGLTAE
-582 QLCLMAGPG
+582 QLCLI
-591 GEGGGA
+591 GGGD
-597 GMFGSPL
+597 GGGGTGGFGSPL
-604 LGNETETRERME
+604 IGNESETRERME

-633 SRAPEAESPE
+633 TRAPEAESPE
-643 KTESAS
+643 KLETAS
-649 DCSGTDTGRTKKK
+649 DCSGNDRKYSLSAPT
-662 KALTPSAPLAL
+662 LTPSAPLAL
-673 MPPPPS
+673 MPPPCS
-679 AVNQPVSVSRLQMQ
+679 GANQPVAVSRMQMQ

-725 SLLRETESELS
+725 SLLRQTESELS
-736 LMMLDAT
+736 LMMLDAM
-743 RTQEDPLQR
+743 RPQEDPLQR

-776 DLEKSVEELQRS
+776 DLEKSVEELQRN

-797 EQDVEQKSKELRMLG
+797 EQEVEQKSKELRMLG

-819 NQFPSLQCKMRVVL
+819 NQFPSLQSKMRVVL

-846 PHRLDALLKRCNT
+846 PQRLEALLKRCNT
-859 MTDALSMLRRQVT
+859 MTDALSTLRRQVS
-872 EGVWKSPED
+872 EGVWKTPED
-881 LTSQSQKRAE
+881 LSSQSLKRSE
-891 DVSRRADLDILNS
+891 DLSRSSTLDILNS
-904 PPLSLADL
+904 PPLSLSDL
-912 TTSAGLANWR
+912 STSSGLANWM
-922 PVSAGDADAL
+922 PMSSSASEADTS
-932 GAEQDIQPSMTYRNR
+932 GPEQDVQSSMSFRNR

-953 SRRLSDKSVSAEVRL
+953 SRRPADKAVSAEVRL

-1009 AARHINK
+1009 AAKHINK
-1016 PAVPPK
+1016 PAV
-1022 PQITMPMT
+1022 
-1030 SAVVNSPAAGTTGTS
+1030 
-1045 SSTAASV
+1045 
-1052 GDQLPGKV
+1052 GDQQPGKV
-1060 QLAAQKLNNME
+1060 QLAAQKLNSME
-1071 GGSLHRGSMD
+1071 SGGSHRGSVD
-1081 LNVARYRTEKP
+1081 LSVARYKTEKP

-1097 PPPPRRSFPSAHLRT
+1097 PPPPRRSFPSAHGLTTNRT
-1112 GEVIFTNKNMN
+1112 GDVIVTSKNQK

-1134 VKLRRPPLDTPRP
+1134 VKLRRTPSDAPRP

-1159 RDDDDDEERI
+1159 QDEDDEEKI
-1169 IAELENSTNSPV
+1169 LAELE
-1181 PMKGPTVAAR
+1181 GPTVAAR

-1196 QGSLERPKSRKQK
+1196 QGSLERPKTRKQK
-1209 EDFHKVQGQQQVSQ
+1209 EDFPKVQGQQQV
-1223 VSAGLN
+1223 
-1229 ARGASTPINNS
+1229 
-1240 VFGLSAS
+1240 FH
-1247 SDLEGTVITRKYVS
+1247 
-1261 AECFP
+1261 F
-1266 DWLFISS
+1266 
-1273 MMVSGRVSAGS
+1273 

>member
-1 MHVDMQAVAAR
+1 
-12 VLCGAYIN
+12 
-20 TKRKQS
+20 
-26 REKRKG
+26 
-32 PMISAGDA
+32 MISAGDA
-40 EFPRDYHTLGAGGG
+40 EFPRDYHTLATGGG
-54 RGARRFPDN
+54 ARGARRFPDN
-63 TNGGFSSSSL
+63 TNGGFTSSSL
-73 DRRHNSVA
+73 DRRHNAVA

-108 SKYSNSPSSVSQG
+108 NKYSNSPGSMSQG
-121 SPAAGRQQQPNY
+121 SAAAGRQT
-133 WSFKIR
+133 R

-144 RLSPPQPALADQA
+144 RLSPTQPALADQA

-171 SESDIP
+171 SEPDIP

-200 LRAPG
+200 LRAPAWG
-205 ILFLQLGEETRRV
+205 G
-218 HLTHELTSLDTLRA
+218 D
-232 LIVHMF
+232 
-238 PQRLTMAML
+238 PQG
-247 RSPSTALLIK
+247 PS
-257 DETRNVFYELE
+257 
-268 DPRDVQDRCVIKIY
+268 DPRADQ
-282 CKEPIYGTYPGHHNL
+282 PGHSEGPHCA
-297 HLANGDLR
+297 HVPPEAHHGHAQ

-332 SSASPQGSPSRA
+332 SSASPPQGSPSRA

-356 AGPPHHTHSLPHPHP
+356 AGPPHHTHSLPHPHS

-388 HPQQVFGASSSAI
+388 HTQPAFCASSSAI

-417 TMVLLRGDDRG
+417 SMVLLRGDDRG

-440 AETSR
+440 PDTSR
-445 MSLAGG
+445 LSLAGG
-451 PHSPLPTRGD
+451 PHSPLPARAD
-461 PYGSIY
+461 PYGSLY
-467 RRGGGGG
+467 RRGGGAGGGGG
-474 GAGSMRSLTSY
+474 GAGSVRSLTSY

-493 LMDGGALYRPGG
+493 LMESGALYRPGG

-528 PQKIPDMRDSY
+528 PQKIPDMRESY
-539 AGTMPGRGSPGRQS
+539 AGTMPSRGSPGRQS
-553 LRRDSMTS
+553 LRRDSVTS

-572 QGPGLGLTSE
+572 QGQGLGLTSE
-582 QLCLMAGPG
+582 QLCLMAG
-591 GEGGGA
+591 EGGSA
-597 GMFGSPL
+597 GGFGSPL

-616 AMEKQ
+616 AMAKQ

-633 SRAPEAESPE
+633 SSAPEAESPE
-643 KTESAS
+643 KIESAS
-649 DCSGTDTGRTKKK
+649 DCSGTDT
-662 KALTPSAPLAL
+662 LTPSAPLAL

-679 AVNQPVSVSRLQMQ
+679 GANQPVMVSRLQMQ

-725 SLLRETESELS
+725 SLLRQTESELS
-736 LMMLDAT
+736 LMMLDAM

-776 DLEKSVEELQRS
+776 DLEKSVEELQRN

-819 NQFPSLQCKMRVVL
+819 NQFPSLQSKMRVVL

-859 MTDALSMLRRQVT
+859 MTDALSTLRRQVT

-881 LTSQSQKRAE
+881 LSSQAQKRAE
-891 DVSRRADLDILNS
+891 DMSRGSDLDILNS
-904 PPLSLADL
+904 PPLSLTDL
-912 TTSAGLANWR
+912 STSAGLANWM
-922 PVSAGDADAL
+922 PMSAGDADAS
-932 GAEQDIQPSMTYRNR
+932 GPEQDIQPPMSFRNR

-953 SRRLSDKSVSAEVRL
+953 SRRPADKSVSAEVRL

-1022 PQITMPMT
+1022 PQITIPIT
-1030 SAVVNSPAAGTTGTS
+1030 STTATSPAAGTTGT
-1045 SSTAASV
+1045 TATTTTTTTPTPS
-1052 GDQLPGKV
+1052 GDQQPGKV
-1060 QLAAQKLNNME
+1060 QLAAQKLNSME
-1071 GGSLHRGSMD
+1071 GAGSHRGSVD

-1097 PPPPRRSFPSAHLRT
+1097 PPPPRRSFPSAHGLTTNRT
-1112 GEVIFTNKNMN
+1112 GEVIVTTKNLK
-1123 MEEDGDMPKTL
+1123 MEEDGDLPKTL
-1134 VKLRRPPLDTPRP
+1134 VKLRRTPSDTPRP

-1159 RDDDDDEERI
+1159 QDEDDEEKI
-1169 IAELENSTNSPV
+1169 IAELEIFQRAPVKDCSKGYSILPKATPTPPCTFGSLGRKNNSNSPG
-1181 PMKGPTVAAR
+1181 PTKGPTVAAR

-1196 QGSLERPKSRKQK
+1196 QGSLERPKTRKQK
-1209 EDFHKVQGQQQVSQ
+1209 EDFPKVQGQQQ
-1223 VSAGLN
+1223 
-1229 ARGASTPINNS
+1229 
-1240 VFGLSAS
+1240 
-1247 SDLEGTVITRKYVS
+1247 
-1261 AECFP
+1261 
-1266 DWLFISS
+1266 
-1273 MMVSGRVSAGS
+1273 